1 MALLGKVNEAAKPPG
16 ERTSARDVEDLE
28 IELLLEGIFRRYGY
42 DFREY
47 DRAYIRKRV
56 ADRLEKE
63 GLVTASQLLERVLR
77 RPASLDAFL
86 DGLGEVADTF
96 CKPARVWRSLRR
108 KVLPQLRTY
117 PSVRAWAAGCRSQ
130 ADLLPL
136 LLVLEEELSR
146 SYTLYA
152 TDFHEGRIQRLR
164 EEAFPRKEVPRLA
177 RLYAAAGG
185 KRRLSSYLESNDGK
199 SFVHPNLS
207 ERMVFGIH
215 NPTTDSS
222 FNEFHLILA
231 RDAMRGFN
239 AALRARVHGLIY
251 DSLIRFGFLMLG
263 TGDTPDGT
271 PVEERYRLID
281 RAAGI
286 YQKIGS

>member
-1 MALLGKVNEAAKPPG
+1 MALLGKVDGRAKP
-16 ERTSARDVEDLE
+16 RADSASARDIEDLE
-28 IELLLEGIFRRYGY
+28 IELLLEGIFRCYGY

-47 DRAYIRKRV
+47 DRGYIRKRV
-56 ADRLEKE
+56 ADRLHKE

-77 RPASLDAFL
+77 RPASLTAFL
-86 DGLGEVADTF
+86 DGLGEDAETF

-108 KVLPQLRTY
+108 KVMPQLRTY
-117 PSVRAWAAGCRSQ
+117 PSVRAWAPGCRSQ
-130 ADLLPL
+130 ADLVSL

-146 SYTLYA
+146 SYMLYA
-152 TDFHEGRIQRLR
+152 TDLHEGRIQRVR
-164 EEAFPRKEVPRLA
+164 TEAFRRKEVPRLA

-185 KRRLSSYLESNDGK
+185 KRRLSSYLDSTDGK

-215 NPTTDSS
+215 NPTTDAS

-251 DSLIRFGFLMLG
+251 DSLIRFGYLMLG
-263 TGDTPDGT
+263 NEDTPDGT
-271 PVEERYRLID
+271 PVEGRYQVVD